1 MIIYPE
7 WREKAMFLVVLEG
20 FLAAAPQLVLQLS
33 LWFNGNKI
41 YIYSPCSSIIFGGL
55 RRKSLVLQV
64 KSGAS
69 NEKLWGLRWKVWD
82 SNEKL
87 GVFNEKLGLSN
98 ESLGFSDE
106 NMGFPIKIWGLQWEA
121 WGLQWK
127 SGGFR

>member
-1 MIIYPE
+1 
-7 WREKAMFLVVLEG
+7 MFLVVLEG

-41 YIYSPCSSIIFGGL
+41 NVYSSSLETPCSSIIFGGL

-69 NEKLWGLRWKVWD
+69 NEKLGV

-87 GVFNEKLGLSN
+87 GVYNEKLGVSN
-98 ESLGFSDE
+98 EKLGVSNEKLGVYNEKLGVSNEIAF
-106 NMGFPIKIWGLQWEA
+106 
-121 WGLQWK
+121 
-127 SGGFR
+127 